1 MLHREHSKDLLRIWR
16 AQLDKEVDDG
26 DNDAYLTAYHMVEK
40 EIAEMQQGRRDSKKI
55 INDNNDAITTTN
67 RITEKDN
74 NTSSKNTSR
83 GGSSSNSGGG
93 DSSGSSSSSSR
104 SSGSSS
110 RQSRA
115 SNLAI
120 KTDVDRKFNQYN
132 HSSNHNRSRRFAS
145 NFSSEYINIR
155 SKDYRHPNSTTIV
168 TTTSS
173 LSFSKGRSLI
183 GDPDTSYHPNG
194 ATDKGIYSSNHS
206 V

>member
-1 MLHREHSKDLLRIWR
+1 MVLHREHSKDLLRIWR

-40 EIAEMQQGRRDSKKI
+40 EIAEMQQGGRDSKKI

-67 RITEKDN
+67 RITEKDY
-74 NTSSKNTSR
+74 NTSRNNTSR
-83 GGSSSNSGGG
+83 GGSSSNSGG
-93 DSSGSSSSSSR
+93 SSK
-104 SSGSSS
+104 
-110 RQSRA
+110 QSRA

-120 KTDVDRKFNQYN
+120 KTDVDRKFNQFN
-132 HSSNHNRSRRFAS
+132 HSFNHNRSRRFAS
-145 NFSSEYINIR
+145 NFSSEYSNIR

-168 TTTSS
+168 TTTSP

-183 GDPDTSYHPNG
+183 GDPDTSYPNE

>member
-16 AQLDKEVDDG
+16 VQLDKEVDDG

-55 INDNNDAITTTN
+55 IIDNNDAITTTN
-67 RITEKDN
+67 RITEKDY
-74 NTSSKNTSR
+74 NTSRNNTSR
-83 GGSSSNSGGG
+83 GGSSGGGG
-93 DSSGSSSSSSR
+93 DGSGRSSSGK
-104 SSGSSS
+104 
-110 RQSRA
+110 QSRA

-120 KTDVDRKFNQYN
+120 KTDVDRKFNQFN
-132 HSSNHNRSRRFAS
+132 HSFNHNRSRRFAG
-145 NFSSEYINIR
+145 NFSSEYSNIW

-194 ATDKGIYSSNHS
+194 ATDKGIYSI
-206 V
+206 